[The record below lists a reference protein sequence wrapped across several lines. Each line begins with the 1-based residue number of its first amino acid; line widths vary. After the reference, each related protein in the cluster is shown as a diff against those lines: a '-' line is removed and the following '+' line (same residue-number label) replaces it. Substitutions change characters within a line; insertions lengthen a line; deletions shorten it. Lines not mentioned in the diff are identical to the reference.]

1 MDSATKPS
9 ADLGD
14 NRISQFL
21 RDPSFFVMVE
31 LATGEESSRGEL
43 LRQISQDSRVFG
55 TLVDDDSLADS
66 QKKRLEEA
74 MAVTAKPSITVL
86 TGAGRSSSALLSRS
100 QDFLA
105 LGQRTFLAVSGDL
118 QANATE
124 YTDSVD
130 TLELLRGKAFSG
142 AVVNPFQ
149 YLHEEQLLQYA
160 KMVRKLHAGAQFLV
174 AQTGWDMAKYQELI
188 WFMRSRELL
197 VPILAR
203 ITVIDHEIARKNN
216 GSLHPGIPLPLY
228 LAANATRKDAE
239 SPDAELERAAQ
250 IALGC
255 NLMGY
260 SGILLAGIHTA
271 EQLTRF
277 LDLLDN
283 ARAQTPTWT
292 DWVKAWNTR
301 YQGVS
306 FVPFGGKPVNDSPF
320 YLYQALM
327 NPDVAQFNLDT
338 ARPAQAKIPMPAWK
352 DLLHG
357 FCLSHQ
363 KLLGKLSSK
372 IRKLD
377 PNSPIL
383 ALDNSDCPKRL
394 CHGPCGN
401 ARIDGFCED
410 AHGPCFFQRVLR
422 LAAWKKTLD
431 RLEVP
436 DHE

>member
-1 MDSATKPS
+1 MDSASKTS

-14 NRISQFL
+14 NRFSQFL
-21 RDPSFFVMVE
+21 RDPSFFVLVE
-31 LATGEESSRGEL
+31 LTPGEAPSRGEL
-43 LRQISQDSRVFG
+43 LRQISQDTRIFG
-55 TLVDDDSLADS
+55 TLVDDDTAAGTQKSL
-66 QKKRLEEA
+66 LEEA
-74 MAVTAKPSITVL
+74 MAVTAKPSVAVL
-86 TGAGRSSSALLSRS
+86 SGAGRSSPALLSRFQELHS
-100 QDFLA
+100 
-105 LGQRTFLAVSGDL
+105 LGQRAFLAVSGDL
-118 QANATE
+118 QDNAAE
-124 YTDSVD
+124 YADSVD
-130 TLELLRGKAFSG
+130 TLESLRGKGFPG

-197 VPILAR
+197 VPIVAR
-203 ITVIDHEIARKNN
+203 VTVIDHEVARKNS
-216 GSLHPGIPLPLY
+216 GMMHAGVPLPLY
-228 LAANATRKDAE
+228 LAANASRKDVE

-260 SGILLAGIHTA
+260 SGILVAGIHTA

-277 LDLLDN
+277 LSLLDN
-283 ARAQTPTWT
+283 ARAQTPTWAA
-292 DWVKAWNTR
+292 WVKAWNTR

-306 FVPFGGKPVNDSPF
+306 FVPFGGKPVSGSPF

-327 NPDVAQFNLDT
+327 NPEVPEFNLDT
-338 ARPAQAKIPMPAWK
+338 ARPAQAKIPMPSCA

-363 KLLGKLSSK
+363 KLLGKFSSK
-372 IRKLD
+372 IRNLD
-377 PNSPIL
+377 PDSPL
-383 ALDNSDCPKRL
+383 LGLDNSDCPKKL
-394 CHGPCGN
+394 SHGPCGN
-401 ARIDGFCED
+401 ARIDGSCED

-431 RLEVP
+431 RLEAS